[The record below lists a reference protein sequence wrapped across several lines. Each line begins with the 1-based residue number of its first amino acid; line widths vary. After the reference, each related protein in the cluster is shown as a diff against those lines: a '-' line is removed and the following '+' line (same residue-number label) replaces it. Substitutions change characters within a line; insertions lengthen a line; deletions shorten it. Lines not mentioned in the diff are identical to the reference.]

1 MLCAVG
7 NWDDGQGGIAK
18 KSSQTSSRSH
28 SGMASPLPGQP
39 RKKISL
45 EAYKSKTVGHT
56 GSKASPA
63 RNGESS
69 MEERV
74 DATAVAPA
82 KQVVPL
88 TKDQPRVQ
96 KR

>member
-82 KQVVPL
+82 KHVEPL
-88 TKDQPRVQ
+88 TKGVQ

>member
-7 NWDDGQGGIAK
+7 NWDDGHGGIAK
-18 KSSQTSSRSH
+18 KSSQTSSRSN

-56 GSKASPA
+56 GSKSSPA
-63 RNGESS
+63 QNGESS

-82 KQVVPL
+82 KEVEPL